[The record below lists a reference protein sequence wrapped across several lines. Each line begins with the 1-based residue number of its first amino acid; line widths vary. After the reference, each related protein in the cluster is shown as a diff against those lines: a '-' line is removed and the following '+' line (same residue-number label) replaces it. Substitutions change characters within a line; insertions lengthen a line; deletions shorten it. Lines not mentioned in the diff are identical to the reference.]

1 MRDHLTTAS
10 SPKDVADAQA
20 QIALEQVWTTNE
32 AAQLAAV
39 NTAYAAQRD
48 AREQQANEELAK
60 DIDAFTGKTA
70 P

>member
-1 MRDHLTTAS
+1 
-10 SPKDVADAQA
+10 VQDAQA

-39 NTAYAAQRD
+39 NSAYAAQRD
-48 AREQQANEELAK
+48 SREQQANEELAK
-60 DIDAFTGKTA
+60 DLDAFTGDTT